1 MALDHRLQGMG
12 KGVQAQAA
20 VEGKLRL
27 QHIGVVTLHG
37 AMLIQDAGL
46 QGCQRV
52 NILHIRR
59 AAGDAGDDAL
69 DGSGVQGDQRKHVRR
84 NPGAIGRNAIG
95 RHRHFTPTAQGRSQ
109 GGQGRLAE
117 QHFHIRRQAQAA
129 HAPDQADCQ
138 Q

>member
-27 QHIGVVTLHG
+27 QHIGVLTLHG

-59 AAGDAGDDAL
+59 TAGDAGNDAL